1 MKSLL
6 AGFLV
11 TLVLLFMATSCATVS
26 TEQSEPIAPGGL
38 RLLSVQFPEFS
49 RIRQSVRYVAN
60 IKFESDGKVEILRA
74 CFYWDARGPSCFGIM
89 DVSYGERIIK
99 TDVTTPSSGYYVMKC
114 YVLYVKDGK
123 TIRSNMVETTIDV
136 TS

>member
-11 TLVLLFMATSCATVS
+11 TLVLLFIVTSCATVP
-26 TEQSEPIAPGGL
+26 TEQTAPLGPGEL
-38 RLLSVQFPEFS
+38 RLLGVQFPEFS

-60 IKFESDGKVEILRA
+60 VKFESDGKVEVLRA
-74 CFYWDARGPSCFGIM
+74 CFYWDARGPNCFGIM
-89 DVSYGERIIK
+89 DVNYGERIIK
-99 TDVTTPSSGYYVMKC
+99 ADVATPAPGYYVMKC
-114 YVLYVKDGK
+114 YVLYVKNGK
-123 TIRSNMVETTIDV
+123 TIRSNMVETTVEV